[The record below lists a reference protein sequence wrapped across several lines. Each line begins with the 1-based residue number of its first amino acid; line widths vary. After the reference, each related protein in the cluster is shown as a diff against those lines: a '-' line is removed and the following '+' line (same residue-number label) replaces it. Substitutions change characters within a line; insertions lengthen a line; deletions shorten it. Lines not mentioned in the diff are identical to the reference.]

1 MPMPQNIRV
10 TYADGSTASFVAP
23 LVMMRGHRPLGEGEM
38 LLEDWPWTHP
48 TYTFS
53 VPSKSGILR
62 VELDPDRL
70 TADTD
75 RSNNVVEFDPEI
87 KRLYERN

>member
-1 MPMPQNIRV
+1 
-10 TYADGSTASFVAP
+10 
-23 LVMMRGHRPLGEGEM
+23 
-38 LLEDWPWTHP
+38 
-48 TYTFS
+48 
-53 VPSKSGILR
+53 
-62 VELDPDRL
+62 L